1 MASEQPICIR
11 MKGWPIIVAGGASGI
26 GAGVV
31 ARLHSEGA
39 IVEIFDING
48 DGAKEVADKIGPEVT
63 HQVVDVTNKELCVK
77 AVERFAMANGG
88 VVRGLVNS
96 VAYFGSKSFNAE
108 KEDWDKSFGVNVVGY
123 ANMVIA
129 CHPYLLEARKK
140 KLTCSIVN
148 LASTSARI
156 GQVSLIV
163 QSTKNNYTYL
173 IGILTENRISRTLRG
188 LA

>member
-63 HQVVDVTNKELCVK
+63 HQVVDVTNKEMCVE
-77 AVERFAMANGG
+77 AVERFATANGG

-96 VAYFGSKSFNAE
+96 VAYFGFKSFNAE
-108 KEDWDKSFGVNVVGY
+108 KVDWDKNFGVNVVGY

-129 CHPYLLEARKK
+129 CRPYLLEARKK
-140 KLTCSIVN
+140 KLTSSIVN
-148 LASTSARI
+148 LSSGCARI
-156 GQVSLIV
+156 GHVSLMV
-163 QSTKNNYTYL
+163 KNY
-173 IGILTENRISRTLRG
+173 GE
-188 LA
+188 